1 MTDAEGATGAAD
13 ASGRRARIHAQTR
26 DEILD
31 AAAALVTE
39 QGVEEFSLND
49 LATRAGFGSAASLYR
64 YFPNKQAILE
74 ALTERSLERLA
85 IHLRRV
91 PESLP
96 ADEQIVE
103 LCLAYLD
110 YTRLHPGE
118 RALLLTTA
126 TSVTTE
132 YQTAQPPDELVE
144 RVFRLLRSAVESGAL
159 KARNEG
165 DVFAI
170 IHAAW
175 ALAHGMAEYDVVY
188 AEREREMLRRRHRA
202 IFRACVAGFSGDW
215 TAE

>member
-1 MTDAEGATGAAD
+1 VTDAEAKGGAAGG
-13 ASGRRARIHAQTR
+13 SGRRARIHARTR

-31 AAAALVTE
+31 AAAALLTT
-39 QGVEEFSLND
+39 QGVEAFSLND
-49 LATRAGFGSAASLYR
+49 LASRAGFGSAASLYR

-74 ALTERSLERLA
+74 ALTARSLERLA
-85 IHLRRV
+85 VHLRRV

-126 TSVTTE
+126 AAVTTE
-132 YQTAQPPDELVE
+132 YQAAQPPDELVN
-144 RVFRLLRSAVESGAL
+144 RVFRLLRRAIESGTL
-159 KARNEG
+159 KARDEG

-175 ALAHGMAEYDVVY
+175 ALAHGMAEYDDVY
-188 AEREREMLRRRHRA
+188 AEREREMLRSRHRA
-202 IFRACVAGFSGDW
+202 IFRACVAGFKGDW